1 MEDKKNEN
9 CIFCFSLLFSTM
21 KIEYKEIPTI
31 TSNCYLNH
39 QKQILLSHFL
49 EYNNKS
55 FDNIKL
61 KVECP
66 LCNEFLDKDNFFICI
81 ENNKLICPKCIAL
94 NIVISASSNKQKKI
108 KTKMKGKK
116 DNNKIKN
123 EPHYATLISLLK
135 ESMQENKEIS
145 FFDEKTKE
153 KEKND
158 LNFKF
163 KEYKDII
170 MEEKHYKKLLK
181 LYSFLLGLN
190 DIKKKIYIVYK
201 ENKGYLS
208 KRFYENVENIISLN
222 ELFGIFLN
230 NFTLNE
236 NEQSLFVSKELKND
250 IRALFEYYKNRIDK
264 SIFINK
270 LIKEKKEIKCIYQQD
285 SIISYILKFR
295 YESNSGEIENYLII
309 SSNNGIITL
318 LNIDDYKPVYNLD
331 IFQSK
336 GVYHLIQCKNEKN
349 EFYAS
354 SWGCFKKIKLLK
366 ENNKDNEKKLF
377 THTVIKTYKKLD
389 IIRILKL
396 IELPKN
402 ILSKNKNN
410 FNDIISLDEGG
421 HIIIWGYNQD
431 EKKDLKEEIFVAE
444 REDSINNMILFESNK
459 IQNKLIFTTR
469 NSTLYGSIHF
479 YNIEDNISEAKCM
492 KNSYRRKTIYFDL
505 QYNTLK
511 QINDLMIVFPQNK
524 KIVLINV
531 KYYEIVTIVELQ
543 TELEKERF
551 YNNYG
556 ETIDIINYENNN
568 NNHIFIL
575 SSKRYIFEYL
585 FEENNLIYLGKTKL
599 DEIKED
605 IEFVLNLGN
614 NNICIY
620 LKLNKKILLIN
631 L

>member
-66 LCNEFLDKDNFFICI
+66 LCKEFLDKDNFFICI

-94 NIVISASSNKQKKI
+94 NIVLSASSNKQKKI

-135 ESMQENKEIS
+135 ESMPENKDIN
-145 FFDEKTKE
+145 FFDEKSIE

-158 LNFKF
+158 LNIKF

-170 MEEKHYKKLLK
+170 MEEKHYKILLK
-181 LYSFLLGLN
+181 LYNFLLDLN
-190 DIKKKIYIVYK
+190 DLKKKIYNVYK

-222 ELFGIFLN
+222 ELFEIFLN
-230 NFTLNE
+230 NLTLNE
-236 NEQSLFVSKELKND
+236 NEQSLLASKELKND
-250 IRALFEYYKNRIDK
+250 IRALLEYHKNRIDK

-349 EFYAS
+349 VFYAS

-585 FEENNLIYLGKTKL
+585 FEENNLIYLGKIKL

-605 IEFVLNLGN
+605 IEFVLNSRN

>member
-170 MEEKHYKKLLK
+170 MEEKHYKTLLK

-190 DIKKKIYIVYK
+190 DIKKKIFIVYK

-349 EFYAS
+349 VFYAS

-377 THTVIKTYKKLD
+377 THTVIKTYKKVD

-511 QINDLMIVFPQNK
+511 QINDSMIVFPQNK

-585 FEENNLIYLGKTKL
+585 FEENNLIYLGKIKL

-605 IEFVLNLGN
+605 IEFVLNSGN

>member
-135 ESMQENKEIS
+135 ESMPENKEIS
-145 FFDEKTKE
+145 FFDEKNKE

-170 MEEKHYKKLLK
+170 MEEKHYKTLLK

-190 DIKKKIYIVYK
+190 DIKKKIFIVYK

-349 EFYAS
+349 VFYAS

-421 HIIIWGYNQD
+421 HIIIWGYNQE

-605 IEFVLNLGN
+605 IEFVLNSGN

>member
-49 EYNNKS
+49 EYNKKS

-135 ESMQENKEIS
+135 ESMPENKEIS
-145 FFDEKTKE
+145 FFDEKNKE

-250 IRALFEYYKNRIDK
+250 IRALFKYYKNRIDK

-349 EFYAS
+349 VFYAS

-605 IEFVLNLGN
+605 IEFVLNSGN

>member
-39 QKQILLSHFL
+39 QKQILLSQFY

-135 ESMQENKEIS
+135 ESMPENKDIN
-145 FFDEKTKE
+145 FFDEKSIE

-158 LNFKF
+158 FNIKF

-170 MEEKHYKKLLK
+170 MEEKHYKILLK
-181 LYSFLLGLN
+181 LYNFLLDLN
-190 DIKKKIYIVYK
+190 DLKKKIYNVYK
-201 ENKGYLS
+201 ENKGYFS

-222 ELFGIFLN
+222 ELFEIFLN
-230 NFTLNE
+230 NLTLNE
-236 NEQSLFVSKELKND
+236 NEQSLLASKELKND
-250 IRALFEYYKNRIDK
+250 IRALLEYYKNRIDK

-270 LIKEKKEIKCIYQQD
+270 LIKEKREIKCIYQQN

-295 YESNSGEIENYLII
+295 YDSISGEIENYLII

-336 GVYHLIQCKNEKN
+336 GVYHLIQCKNEIN
-349 EFYAS
+349 VFYAS

-585 FEENNLIYLGKTKL
+585 FEENNLIYLGKIKL

>member
-108 KTKMKGKK
+108 KTKIKGKK

-135 ESMQENKEIS
+135 ESMPENKEIS
-145 FFDEKTKE
+145 FFDEKNKE

-250 IRALFEYYKNRIDK
+250 ILALFEYYKNRIDK

-336 GVYHLIQCKNEKN
+336 GVYHLIQCKNEIN
-349 EFYAS
+349 VFYAS

-410 FNDIISLDEGG
+410 FNDVISLDEGG

-469 NSTLYGSIHF
+469 NSTLFGQIHF
-479 YNIEDNISEAKCM
+479 YNIEDNISE
-492 KNSYRRKTIYFDL
+492 
-505 QYNTLK
+505 
-511 QINDLMIVFPQNK
+511 
-524 KIVLINV
+524 
-531 KYYEIVTIVELQ
+531 
-543 TELEKERF
+543 
-551 YNNYG
+551 
-556 ETIDIINYENNN
+556 
-568 NNHIFIL
+568 
-575 SSKRYIFEYL
+575 
-585 FEENNLIYLGKTKL
+585 
-599 DEIKED
+599 
-605 IEFVLNLGN
+605 
-614 NNICIY
+614 
-620 LKLNKKILLIN
+620 
-631 L
+631 

>member
-61 KVECP
+61 KVGCP

-135 ESMQENKEIS
+135 ESMPENKEIS
-145 FFDEKTKE
+145 FFDEKNKE

-190 DIKKKIYIVYK
+190 DIKKKIFIVYK

>member
-135 ESMQENKEIS
+135 ESMPENKEIS
-145 FFDEKTKE
+145 FFDEKNKE

-190 DIKKKIYIVYK
+190 DIKKNIYIVYK

-270 LIKEKKEIKCIYQQD
+270 LIKEKKEIK
-285 SIISYILKFR
+285 
-295 YESNSGEIENYLII
+295 
-309 SSNNGIITL
+309 
-318 LNIDDYKPVYNLD
+318 
-331 IFQSK
+331 
-336 GVYHLIQCKNEKN
+336 
-349 EFYAS
+349 
-354 SWGCFKKIKLLK
+354 
-366 ENNKDNEKKLF
+366 
-377 THTVIKTYKKLD
+377 
-389 IIRILKL
+389 
-396 IELPKN
+396 
-402 ILSKNKNN
+402 
-410 FNDIISLDEGG
+410 
-421 HIIIWGYNQD
+421 
-431 EKKDLKEEIFVAE
+431 
-444 REDSINNMILFESNK
+444 
-459 IQNKLIFTTR
+459 
-469 NSTLYGSIHF
+469 
-479 YNIEDNISEAKCM
+479 
-492 KNSYRRKTIYFDL
+492 
-505 QYNTLK
+505 
-511 QINDLMIVFPQNK
+511 
-524 KIVLINV
+524 
-531 KYYEIVTIVELQ
+531 
-543 TELEKERF
+543 
-551 YNNYG
+551 
-556 ETIDIINYENNN
+556 
-568 NNHIFIL
+568 
-575 SSKRYIFEYL
+575 
-585 FEENNLIYLGKTKL
+585 
-599 DEIKED
+599 
-605 IEFVLNLGN
+605 
-614 NNICIY
+614 
-620 LKLNKKILLIN
+620 
-631 L
+631 

>member
-108 KTKMKGKK
+108 KTKMKGKT
-116 DNNKIKN
+116 DINKIKN

-135 ESMQENKEIS
+135 ESMPENKDIN
-145 FFDEKTKE
+145 FFDEKSIE

-250 IRALFEYYKNRIDK
+250 IRALLEYYKNRIDK

-349 EFYAS
+349 VFYAS

-524 KIVLINV
+524 KLVLINV

-585 FEENNLIYLGKTKL
+585 FEENNLIYLDKIKL

>member
-135 ESMQENKEIS
+135 ESMPENKDIN
-145 FFDEKTKE
+145 FFDEKSIE

-158 LNFKF
+158 LNIKF

-170 MEEKHYKKLLK
+170 MEEKHYKILLK
-181 LYSFLLGLN
+181 LYNFLLDLN
-190 DIKKKIYIVYK
+190 DLKKKIYNVYK

-222 ELFGIFLN
+222 ELFEIFLN
-230 NFTLNE
+230 NLTLNE
-236 NEQSLFVSKELKND
+236 NEQSLIASKELKND
-250 IRALFEYYKNRIDK
+250 IRALLEYYKNRIDK

-295 YESNSGEIENYLII
+295 YESISGEIENYLII

-349 EFYAS
+349 VFYAS

-585 FEENNLIYLGKTKL
+585 FEENNLIYLDKIKL

>member
-1 MEDKKNEN
+1 MENKKNED
-9 CIFCFSLLFSTM
+9 CIFCFSLLFSTI
-21 KIEYKEIPTI
+21 KIEYKDNPTI
-31 TSNCYLNH
+31 ISNCYLNH
-39 QKQILLSHFL
+39 HKQILLSQFL

-55 FDNIKL
+55 FDNFKL

-66 LCNEFLDKDNFFICI
+66 LCKEFLDKDNFFICI

-94 NIVISASSNKQKKI
+94 NIIISSSSNKNKI
-108 KTKMKGKK
+108 TKTKTKKG
-116 DNNKIKN
+116 NNKIKN

-135 ESMQENKEIS
+135 ESMPEKKEINY
-145 FFDEKTKE
+145 DEKKIE
-153 KEKND
+153 IEKND
-158 LNFKF
+158 FIQKF
-163 KEYKDII
+163 KQYKEII
-170 MEEKHYKKLLK
+170 MEEKYYKI
-181 LYSFLLGLN
+181 LYKIYNFLLDLN
-190 DIKKKIYIVYK
+190 GIKKKISLVYK

-208 KRFYENVENIISLN
+208 KRFYENVESVIFLDILY
-222 ELFGIFLN
+222 EIFLN
-230 NFTLNE
+230 NFSLNE
-236 NEQSLFVSKELKND
+236 NNLNKVCSKELIKD
-250 IRALFEYYKNRIDK
+250 ILSLIEHYKNRNDK

-270 LIKEKKEIKCIYQQD
+270 LLLIKDKKKINCIYQQD

-295 YESNSGEIENYLII
+295 YESISGGIENFLII
-309 SSNNGIITL
+309 SSNNGIITI

-349 EFYAS
+349 VFCAS
-354 SWGCFKKIKLLK
+354 SWGCFKKLKLLK
-366 ENNKDNEKKLF
+366 EDIKENGIQTF
-377 THTVIKTYKKLD
+377 THSIIKTYKKLD

-396 IELPKN
+396 IELPKSSIN
-402 ILSKNKNN
+402 KNKNN
-410 FNDIISLDEGG
+410 YNDIISLDEGG
-421 HIIIWGYNQD
+421 HIIIWGYNQ
-431 EKKDLKEEIFVAE
+431 ETKKDIKEEIFVSD
-444 REDSINNMILFESNK
+444 REDSINNMILFESKK

-479 YNIEDNISEAKCM
+479 FNIEDGIYEAKCM
-492 KNSYRRKTIYFDL
+492 KNSYRRKSIYFDL

-511 QINDLMIVFPQNK
+511 QINDLMIIFPQNK
-524 KIVLINV
+524 KMVLINV

-543 TELEKERF
+543 LEFEKEKF

-568 NNHIFIL
+568 NNYIFII
-575 SSKRYIFEYL
+575 SSKRYIFEFL
-585 FEENNLIYLGKTKL
+585 FEDNNLMYLGKTKL

-605 IEFVLNLGN
+605 IEFILNSGN

>member
-1 MEDKKNEN
+1 
-9 CIFCFSLLFSTM
+9 M
-21 KIEYKEIPTI
+21 K
-31 TSNCYLNH
+31 
-39 QKQILLSHFL
+39 
-49 EYNNKS
+49 
-55 FDNIKL
+55 
-61 KVECP
+61 
-66 LCNEFLDKDNFFICI
+66 
-81 ENNKLICPKCIAL
+81 
-94 NIVISASSNKQKKI
+94 
-108 KTKMKGKK
+108 
-116 DNNKIKN
+116 
-123 EPHYATLISLLK
+123 
-135 ESMQENKEIS
+135 
-145 FFDEKTKE
+145 
-153 KEKND
+153 
-158 LNFKF
+158 
-163 KEYKDII
+163 
-170 MEEKHYKKLLK
+170 
-181 LYSFLLGLN
+181 
-190 DIKKKIYIVYK
+190 
-201 ENKGYLS
+201 
-208 KRFYENVENIISLN
+208 R
-222 ELFGIFLN
+222 
-230 NFTLNE
+230 
-236 NEQSLFVSKELKND
+236 
-250 IRALFEYYKNRIDK
+250 
-264 SIFINK
+264 
-270 LIKEKKEIKCIYQQD
+270 
-285 SIISYILKFR
+285 
-295 YESNSGEIENYLII
+295 
-309 SSNNGIITL
+309 
-318 LNIDDYKPVYNLD
+318 
-331 IFQSK
+331 
-336 GVYHLIQCKNEKN
+336 
-349 EFYAS
+349 
-354 SWGCFKKIKLLK
+354 
-366 ENNKDNEKKLF
+366 KLF

-421 HIIIWGYNQD
+421 HIIIWGYNQE

-585 FEENNLIYLGKTKL
+585 FEENNLIYLGKIKL

-605 IEFVLNLGN
+605 IEFVLNSGN

>member
-170 MEEKHYKKLLK
+170 MEEKHYKTLLK

-190 DIKKKIYIVYK
+190 DIKKKIFIVYK

-336 GVYHLIQCKNEKN
+336 GVYHLIQCKNEIN
-349 EFYAS
+349 VFYAS

-524 KIVLINV
+524 KLVLINV

-585 FEENNLIYLGKTKL
+585 FEENNLIYLDKIKL

>member
-170 MEEKHYKKLLK
+170 MEEKHYKTLLK

-190 DIKKKIYIVYK
+190 DIKKKIFIVYK

-349 EFYAS
+349 VFYAS

-377 THTVIKTYKKLD
+377 THTVIKTYKKVD

-511 QINDLMIVFPQNK
+511 QINDLMIVIPQNK

-605 IEFVLNLGN
+605 IEFVLNSGN

>member
-49 EYNNKS
+49 EYNNNS

-145 FFDEKTKE
+145 FFDEKNKE

-349 EFYAS
+349 VFYAS
-354 SWGCFKKIKLLK
+354 SWGCFKKIKL
-366 ENNKDNEKKLF
+366 
-377 THTVIKTYKKLD
+377 IKTYKKLD

-469 NSTLYGSIHF
+469 NSTLFGQIHF

-605 IEFVLNLGN
+605 IEFVLNSGN